1 MTLGILWCIIQTIE
15 YFKKGNKLMDNDV
28 FSSRLRQIRT
38 DRGLSQT
45 ELAEKVGVSKTSLSA
60 YESGSKK
67 PSYEIVAKIAKAC
80 GTSMDWLC
88 GLDENNGDID
98 NFGEF
103 LRLFFKLIKSDAIYF
118 DSENFFGFKFQ
129 VPFSKFEKAFIDTFK
144 LYKNGT
150 INEDL
155 FTLWCKNEI
164 EKNKN
169 ISISEELYGMYD
181 PIHKMERL
189 EKNLMQNSSKLAS
202 LYRQNHPLKDDDE
215 DGEVN

>member
-1 MTLGILWCIIQTIE
+1 
-15 YFKKGNKLMDNDV
+15 MDNDV
-28 FSSRLRQIRT
+28 FSSRLKQVRT

-67 PSYEIVAKIAKAC
+67 PSYEIVVKIAKVC
-80 GTSMDWLC
+80 RTSMDWLC
-88 GLDENNGDID
+88 GLDENNYEID

-103 LRLFFKLIKSDAIYF
+103 LRLFFKLIKSDAICF

-129 VPFSKFEKAFIDTFK
+129 IPFSKFERAFLDIFK
-144 LYKNGT
+144 LYKDGT

-155 FTLWCKNEI
+155 FTLWCNNEI

-169 ISISEELYGMYD
+169 VSISEELYNMYN
-181 PIHKMERL
+181 PISQIKKM
-189 EKNLMQNSSKLAS
+189 EKNLIQNNLKFTSIWGK
-202 LYRQNHPLKDDDE
+202 NHTPKDDDE
-215 DGEVN
+215 DGEII